1 MIVND
6 AKSVPVVT
14 PEGLFT
20 LLSARENMDVVDAYA
35 RVGSYRGAAAICGV
49 DPKTVKRKVQAH
61 ERGVLDEERARRAPV
76 PKNTDRVRDVVL
88 DRVREANGRG
98 TAKRLLPV
106 ARAAGYVGSDRN
118 FRRLVASVKRQ
129 VRGEIG
135 RHQRR
140 PAVWTP
146 GETLVIDWGTLPGG
160 LHVFCAVLAWS
171 RIRFVR
177 IARDETAAT
186 TMALLAECFE
196 SLGGVPAKVLADRM
210 GCLKGGTVA
219 NVVIPTPDY
228 VRFATHYRF
237 NPDFCHP
244 ADPESKG
251 IVENL
256 VGYAKTDLV
265 LPDSDDLVVL
275 NAVCVEWCAE
285 VNTRRHSET
294 CAVPLERLET
304 ERTLLRPLPELRP
317 RIGRSELRKVDKL
330 STVRV
335 ASARYSVPHRLVGRT
350 VECVTFDGGVR
361 IYDCDSG
368 ELVAVHAQL
377 APGEA
382 AILDEHYP
390 TPRRAPSRGPR
401 ARTDIEREF
410 LALGEPAEAFVRA
423 GAAAGM
429 TMLPKEITEIV
440 TDVLPAHDR
449 EAVVKALTRATKFG
463 RFRASDV
470 RSILAIGPAAP
481 EPAAAGD
488 SVVVDLPTAHVR
500 SFDDYRIENLR

>member
-1 MIVND
+1 M
-6 AKSVPVVT
+6 
-14 PEGLFT
+14 
-20 LLSARENMDVVDAYA
+20 
-35 RVGSYRGAAAICGV
+35 
-49 DPKTVKRKVQAH
+49 
-61 ERGVLDEERARRAPV
+61 
-76 PKNTDRVRDVVL
+76 
-88 DRVREANGRG
+88 
-98 TAKRLLPV
+98 
-106 ARAAGYVGSDRN
+106 
-118 FRRLVASVKRQ
+118 RQ
-129 VRGEIG
+129 R
-135 RHQRR
+135 
-140 PAVWTP
+140 
-146 GETLVIDWGTLPGG
+146 
-160 LHVFCAVLAWS
+160 
-171 RIRFVR
+171 
-177 IARDETAAT
+177 
-186 TMALLAECFE
+186 
-196 SLGGVPAKVLADRM
+196 
-210 GCLKGGTVA
+210 
-219 NVVIPTPDY
+219 
-228 VRFATHYRF
+228 
-237 NPDFCHP
+237 
-244 ADPESKG
+244 
-251 IVENL
+251 
-256 VGYAKTDLV
+256 
-265 LPDSDDLVVL
+265 
-275 NAVCVEWCAE
+275 
-285 VNTRRHSET
+285 
-294 CAVPLERLET
+294 
-304 ERTLLRPLPELRP
+304 
-317 RIGRSELRKVDKL
+317 
-330 STVRV
+330 
-335 ASARYSVPHRLVGRT
+335 RT